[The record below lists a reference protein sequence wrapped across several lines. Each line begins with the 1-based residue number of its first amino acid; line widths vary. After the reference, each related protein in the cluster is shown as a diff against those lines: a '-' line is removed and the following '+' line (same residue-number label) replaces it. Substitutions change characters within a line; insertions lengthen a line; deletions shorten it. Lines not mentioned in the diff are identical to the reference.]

1 MNYDLYPLYYPESI
15 SVIGVSPREDNF
27 ATIIFKNLIKAK
39 EERTLN
45 AEIYPVNPLY
55 EECAGYKC
63 LKEVPETDLTIIS
76 VPSSLA
82 WQYLKEA
89 DKRGTKTA
97 IVISGGFT
105 ESGSE
110 KLLKEKLKIRVL
122 GPNTIGIVNTYNGLN
137 TLFLPEKKAT
147 KDGRFLESL
156 PKLKKGKVAIITQS
170 GGISVSILDELL
182 TNNIGIS
189 SLTCLGNS
197 EDITISDTLEF
208 LSYDENVEAVA
219 MYIEGIKD
227 GKKFMKIASDL
238 TKKKKAFALLA
249 GVTQVGKRATMSHTA
264 SIMSDYET
272 YSSALKQAGIIQ
284 VYTLRELI
292 DVIKTYEMNGL
303 PRSDKVI
310 VLTNSGG
317 AGVLAADNAAKNG
330 VNVPNVSG
338 MLNEL
343 KATGKVPKIASL
355 ANPVDVSASGTDE
368 SIIEVYKKLSENG
381 FSNFIIISTHYPPG
395 ITDKLPESIKK
406 ISDEYKNFN
415 ISVELGNTE
424 WSEHLRKTFW
434 LMGIPAFN
442 SPEEA
447 SITMAY
453 LVKSSKAQP
462 TWRFSVRKEPV
473 INFKGII
480 IDPESSEFLKEFGFI
495 IPPWG
500 WIDKSDLNRLPYPI
514 ALKVYRKDLIH
525 KTEQNAVRVNI
536 LNTQEAAIAIEDLNK
551 KFPDGRIYYQQ
562 MIKGQEIR
570 LGFVKDESFGAV
582 VSVGVG
588 GTLTELYRMTSN
600 YVCPVTF
607 DEALDML
614 KETKLFDILKGY
626 RNKTIYDPEKFART
640 ISELS
645 QWVYDK
651 ENLKE
656 LEINPLIIN
665 ENGPY
670 VIDLRMN
677 FD

>member
-1 MNYDLYPLYYPESI
+1 
-15 SVIGVSPREDNF
+15 
-27 ATIIFKNLIKAK
+27 
-39 EERTLN
+39 
-45 AEIYPVNPLY
+45 
-55 EECAGYKC
+55 

-219 MYIEGIKD
+219 IYIEGIKD

-310 VLTNSGG
+310 V
-317 AGVLAADNAAKNG
+317 
-330 VNVPNVSG
+330 
-338 MLNEL
+338 
-343 KATGKVPKIASL
+343 
-355 ANPVDVSASGTDE
+355 
-368 SIIEVYKKLSENG
+368 
-381 FSNFIIISTHYPPG
+381 
-395 ITDKLPESIKK
+395 
-406 ISDEYKNFN
+406 
-415 ISVELGNTE
+415 
-424 WSEHLRKTFW
+424 
-434 LMGIPAFN
+434 
-442 SPEEA
+442 
-447 SITMAY
+447 
-453 LVKSSKAQP
+453 
-462 TWRFSVRKEPV
+462 
-473 INFKGII
+473 
-480 IDPESSEFLKEFGFI
+480 
-495 IPPWG
+495 
-500 WIDKSDLNRLPYPI
+500 
-514 ALKVYRKDLIH
+514 
-525 KTEQNAVRVNI
+525 
-536 LNTQEAAIAIEDLNK
+536 
-551 KFPDGRIYYQQ
+551 
-562 MIKGQEIR
+562 
-570 LGFVKDESFGAV
+570 
-582 VSVGVG
+582 
-588 GTLTELYRMTSN
+588 
-600 YVCPVTF
+600 
-607 DEALDML
+607 
-614 KETKLFDILKGY
+614 
-626 RNKTIYDPEKFART
+626 
-640 ISELS
+640 
-645 QWVYDK
+645 
-651 ENLKE
+651 
-656 LEINPLIIN
+656 
-665 ENGPY
+665 
-670 VIDLRMN
+670 
-677 FD
+677 